1 MRTPE
6 DPLPVEAIWRA
17 ADLTRAYLVQ
27 DREQVSACLTGLDR
41 ALLDRV
47 FA

>member
-6 DPLPVEAIWRA
+6 DPLPVEVIRRA
-17 ADLTRAYLVQ
+17 VDLTRAYRVQ
-27 DREQVSACLTGLDR
+27 DREQVSACLTGLDT